1 MGSNRLNKELKQWQ
15 YDLIGVGVSIFIIL
29 LLTLGYDTIVFSTH
43 FGSTNDKIMNFIMRL
58 LDKEGGKPYVFV
70 FFILV
75 ALFFGISAFLG
86 YRREK
91 RRK

>member
-1 MGSNRLNKELKQWQ
+1 MAKNRLNKELRQWQ
-15 YDLIGVGVSIFIIL
+15 YDLIGIGVAIFIIL
-29 LLTLGYDTIVFSTH
+29 LLILDYDNQIFRNN
-43 FGSTNDKIMNFIMRL
+43 FGSTNDKTVNFIMRL

-75 ALFFGISAFLG
+75 TLFFGISAFLRH
-86 YRREK
+86 RRDM

>member
-1 MGSNRLNKELKQWQ
+1 MGTNWLKKKLRQWQ
-15 YDLIGVGVSIFIIL
+15 YDLIGAGVTIFIIL
-29 LLTLGYDTIVFSTH
+29 LLILDYDNQIFRNN
-43 FGSTNDKIMNFIMRL
+43 FGSTNDKTMNFIMRL

-75 ALFFGISAFLG
+75 ALFFGISAILR
-86 YRREK
+86 YRRDM

>member
-1 MGSNRLNKELKQWQ
+1 MGNSRLNKELKQWQ

-29 LLTLGYDTIVFSTH
+29 LLTLGYDNQIFRNN
-43 FGSTNDKIMNFIMRL
+43 FGSTNDKTMNFIMRL

-75 ALFFGISAFLG
+75 ALFFGISAFLR
-86 YRREK
+86 YRTEK